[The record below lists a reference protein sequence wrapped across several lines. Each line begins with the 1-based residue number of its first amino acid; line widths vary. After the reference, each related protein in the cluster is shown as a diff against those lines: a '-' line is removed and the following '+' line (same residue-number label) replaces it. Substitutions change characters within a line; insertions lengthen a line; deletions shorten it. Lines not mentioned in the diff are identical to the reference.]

1 MIPLEPQV
9 PQPTFPPSLPPSQQ
23 EALRRAVDNLENQDF
38 AAQLA
43 DYAGRPVERVMRLLP
58 KAASNRINRIVER
71 AILNCLNVAI
81 SSIETQSKGPPAQR
95 AASVLAGIS
104 GGVSGFFGLA
114 ALPIE
119 LPVTTTLMLRSI
131 ADIARHHGE
140 DLATLEARLAC
151 VEVFALGAPRS
162 GRRADFGYYAS
173 RALLGRLAADAGAL
187 LLERSAANLS
197 APVVG
202 SLVSEIATR
211 FSVVVSER
219 SAASALPVL
228 GAVGG
233 ATVNFLFMSHFQRVA
248 RGHFAIRRLEREY
261 GASVVRRLYD
271 EHAPRREQSPSRAS
285 RGRSLAARRK
295 S

>member
-1 MIPLEPQV
+1 MG
-9 PQPTFPPSLPPSQQ
+9 PTITPPHTLPPADR
-23 EALRRAVDNLENQDF
+23 EALRRAVLNLESHDF

-43 DYAGRPVERVMRLLP
+43 DYAGKPIERVMRFIP
-58 KAASNRINRIVER
+58 TAASARFNKVVER
-71 AILNCLNVAI
+71 AVLNCLNVAI
-81 SSIETQSKGPPAQR
+81 NSIETKSKAPPAQR

-140 DLATLEARLAC
+140 DLGTLEARLAC
-151 VEVFALGAPRS
+151 VEVFALGSPRA
-162 GRRADFGYYAS
+162 GRRTDFGYYAS

-187 LLERSAANLS
+187 LVERGAANLS

-202 SLVSEIATR
+202 SLVTEIATR

-233 ATVNFLFMSHFQRVA
+233 ATVNMLFMNHFQRVA
-248 RGHFAIRRLEREY
+248 RGHFVVRRLERQY

-271 EHAPRREQSPSRAS
+271 EHVPNRGHVPQRATK
-285 RGRSLAARRK
+285 GRVLANRYK

>member
-1 MIPLEPQV
+1 MNEV
-9 PQPTFPPSLPPSQQ
+9 GPTITPPHTLSPSDR
-23 EALRRAVDNLENQDF
+23 EALRRAVLNLETHDF

-43 DYAGRPVERVMRLLP
+43 DYAGKPIERVMRLIP
-58 KAASNRINRIVER
+58 AAASSRFNAIVER
-71 AILNCLNVAI
+71 AVLNCLDVAI
-81 SSIETQSKGPPAQR
+81 NSIETKSKAPPAQR
-95 AASVLAGIS
+95 AASLLAGIS

-140 DLATLEARLAC
+140 DLGTLEARLAC
-151 VEVFALGAPRS
+151 VEVFALGAPRA
-162 GRRADFGYYAS
+162 GRRVDFGYYAS

-187 LLERSAANLS
+187 LVERGAANLS

-219 SAASALPVL
+219 SAASALPVI

-233 ATVNFLFMSHFQRVA
+233 ATVNMLFMNHFQRVA
-248 RGHFAIRRLEREY
+248 RGHFVVRRLERQY

-271 EHAPRREQSPSRAS
+271 EHAPS
-285 RGRSLAARRK
+285 RGQAPQRAARGGVLAKRRK

>member
-1 MIPLEPQV
+1 MIPV
-9 PQPTFPPSLPPSQQ
+9 DATTTPPDTLSPPDR
-23 EALRRAVDNLENQDF
+23 EALRRAVLNLETQDF

-43 DYAGRPVERVMRLLP
+43 DYAGRPIERVMRLMP
-58 KAASNRINRIVER
+58 RAASSRLNRVVER

-81 SSIETQSKGPPAQR
+81 NSIEQRSKAPPAQR
-95 AASVLAGIS
+95 TASVLAGIS
-104 GGVSGFFGLA
+104 GGVSGFFGIV

-151 VEVFALGAPRS
+151 VEVFALGAPRR

-173 RALLGRLAADAGAL
+173 RALLGRLTADAGAL
-187 LLERSAANLS
+187 LLERGAANLS

-202 SLVSEIATR
+202 TLVTEIATR

-219 SAASALPVL
+219 SAASAIPVL

-233 ATVNFLFMSHFQRVA
+233 ATVNLLFMNHFQRVA

-261 GASVVRRLYD
+261 GASTVRRLYD
-271 EHAPRREQSPSRAS
+271 EHAPRRAPVRQRAS
-285 RGRSLAARRK
+285 RGRALADR
-295 S
+295 SQS